1 MCIRLRDTE
10 PIPCVHEED
19 HNENPLTSVCGGTY
33 FLAHADRTIEVH
45 AGENVSNLQFSFG
58 KVRVHTVLFHIVS
71 SHRSLLPSEKFGVSI
86 EAPERDALVY
96 HLMQT
101 RNINGEFPAGH
112 LPPDK

>member
-1 MCIRLRDTE
+1 MHSTSRHEANTLCTRRRSQRE
-10 PIPCVHEED
+10 PAHQ
-19 HNENPLTSVCGGTY
+19 HLQWNY
-33 FLAHADRTIEVH
+33 FLAHADRTIELH

-96 HLMQT
+96 HLIQT